1 MTNVMIEA
9 KCNFCKETIKG
20 KFKENDIV
28 LFNLSINDNT
38 QKWFHKCEKCGREN
52 NFELLLR
59 QVKESEV

>member
-1 MTNVMIEA
+1 MIYVEA
-9 KCNFCKETIKG
+9 KCNFCKETMKC
-20 KFKENDIV
+20 KEEDIV

>member
-9 KCNFCKETIKG
+9 KCNFCKEAIK
-20 KFKENDIV
+20 FEENDI
-28 LFNLSINDNT
+28 LFFNLSSNDDT
-38 QKWFHKCEKCGREN
+38 QRIFHKCEKCGREN